1 MNRLVIII
9 LLLSSCSVKR
19 SVISETT
26 DKTETV
32 TESEK
37 RQSKDVVSSLNTV
50 DLSKYVINSST
61 VRIIEKLD
69 TLGNVL
75 ERIKEEQTTTIDQA
89 NNITAVKEVTAR
101 SSGLEIKNE
110 AIKKDVQTF
119 ENSKTKTKFAP
130 VNLFLI
136 VLVSILLFVYVKTRY
151 KQPGFLV

>member
-1 MNRLVIII
+1 MNRLIII
-9 LLLSSCSVKR
+9 LLLLSSCSVKR
-19 SVISETT
+19 SVTSETT

-61 VRIIEKLD
+61 IRTIEKLD
-69 TLGNVL
+69 TLGKVV

-136 VLVSILLFVYVKTRY
+136 VLVSILLFVVYVKTRS
-151 KQPGFLV
+151 K

>member
-32 TESEK
+32 TESEN
-37 RQSKDVVSSLNTV
+37 RQSNEAISSLNTV
-50 DLSKYVINSST
+50 DLSKYAINSST
-61 VRIIEKLD
+61 IRTIEKLD
-69 TLGNVL
+69 TLGKVV

-119 ENSKTKTKFAP
+119 EKSKVKTKFAP
-130 VNLFLI
+130 VNLSLI
-136 VLVSILLFVYVKTRY
+136 VLVSILLFVYVKTRS
-151 KQPGFLV
+151 K

>member
-1 MNRLVIII
+1 MNRLIII
-9 LLLSSCSVKR
+9 LLLLSSCSVKR
-19 SVISETT
+19 SVTSETT

-61 VRIIEKLD
+61 VRTIEKLD

-75 ERIKEEQTTTIDQA
+75 ERIKEEQITTIDQA
-89 NNITAVKEVTAR
+89 NNITAVKDDTAR
-101 SSGLEIKNE
+101 SDGMEIKKE

-119 ENSKTKTKFAP
+119 EKSKTKTKFAP
-130 VNLFLI
+130 VNVLLI
-136 VLVSILLFVYVKTRY
+136 ILVLVSILLFVYVKTRS
-151 KQPGFLV
+151 K

>member
-1 MNRLVIII
+1 MNRLIII
-9 LLLSSCSVKR
+9 LLLLSSCSVKR
-19 SVISETT
+19 SVTSETT

-75 ERIKEEQTTTIDQA
+75 ERIKEEQITTIDQA
-89 NNITAVKEVTAR
+89 NNITEVKNDTVRIDSIETKK
-101 SSGLEIKNE
+101 ET
-110 AIKKDVQTF
+110 IKKDVKTF
-119 ENSKTKTKFAP
+119 EKSKTKTKFAP
-130 VNLFLI
+130 VNLSLI
-136 VLVSILLFVYVKTRY
+136 VLVSILLFVVYIKTRS
-151 KQPGFLV
+151 K

>member
-1 MNRLVIII
+1 MNRLIII
-9 LLLSSCSVKR
+9 LLLLSSCSVKR
-19 SVISETT
+19 SVTSETT

-89 NNITAVKEVTAR
+89 NNITAVKDDTAR
-101 SSGLEIKNE
+101 SDGMEIKKE

-119 ENSKTKTKFAP
+119 ENSKTKTNFAP

-136 VLVSILLFVYVKTRY
+136 VLVSILLFVVYVKTRS
-151 KQPGFLV
+151 K

>member
-1 MNRLVIII
+1 MNRLIII
-9 LLLSSCSVKR
+9 LLLLSSCSVKR
-19 SVISETT
+19 SVTSETT

-32 TESEK
+32 AESEK
-37 RQSKDVVSSLNTV
+37 RQHNEFISSLNTV
-50 DLSKYVINSST
+50 DLSKHSINSSIIRT
-61 VRIIEKLD
+61 IEKLD
-69 TLGNVL
+69 TMGNVI

-136 VLVSILLFVYVKTRY
+136 VLVFILLFVVYVKTRS
-151 KQPGFLV
+151 K

>member
-1 MNRLVIII
+1 MNRLIII
-9 LLLSSCSVKR
+9 LLLLSSCSVKR

-26 DKTETV
+26 DKTETN

-37 RQSKDVVSSLNTV
+37 RQRNEFISSLNTI
-50 DLSKYVINSST
+50 DLSKYAINSST
-61 VRIIEKLD
+61 IRTIEKLD
-69 TLGNVL
+69 TLGNVI

-136 VLVSILLFVYVKTRY
+136 VLVSILLFVVYVKTRS
-151 KQPGFLV
+151 K

>member
-1 MNRLVIII
+1 MNRLIII
-9 LLLSSCSVKR
+9 LLLLSSCSVKR
-19 SVISETT
+19 SVTSETT

-75 ERIKEEQTTTIDQA
+75 ERIKEEQITTIDQA
-89 NNITAVKEVTAR
+89 NNITEVKNDTVRIDSIET
-101 SSGLEIKNE
+101 KKE

-119 ENSKTKTKFAP
+119 EKSKTKTKFAP

-136 VLVSILLFVYVKTRY
+136 VLVSILLFVVYVKTRS
-151 KQPGFLV
+151 K

>member
-1 MNRLVIII
+1 M
-9 LLLSSCSVKR
+9 LSSCSVKR

-32 TESEK
+32 TESEN
-37 RQSKDVVSSLNTV
+37 RQSNEAISSLNTV
-50 DLSKYVINSST
+50 DLSKYAINSST
-61 VRIIEKLD
+61 IRTIEKLD
-69 TLGNVL
+69 TLGKVV
-75 ERIKEEQTTTIDQA
+75 ERIKEEQITTIDQA

-136 VLVSILLFVYVKTRY
+136 VLVSILLFVVYVKTRS
-151 KQPGFLV
+151 K

>member
-1 MNRLVIII
+1 MNRFIIVALI
-9 LLLSSCSVKR
+9 LSSCSLKR

-32 TESEK
+32 TESEN
-37 RQSKDVVSSLNTV
+37 RQSNEAISSLNTV
-50 DLSKYVINSST
+50 DLSKYAINSST
-61 VRIIEKLD
+61 IRTIEKLD
-69 TLGNVL
+69 TLGKVV

-136 VLVSILLFVYVKTRY
+136 VLVSILLFVVYVKTRS
-151 KQPGFLV
+151 K